1 MQHTDNDGRTRERIL
16 CIVSVCFNRNDCR
29 LIRCVATFDDVI
41 GWGIRIARA
50 HIPAG
55 RQNSNRKRHPTGSKP
70 EGYARCVQND
80 RIANFGMAYCR
91 GVGSERSRCAVVVI
105 RNALRNSRC
114 VESDLGDGCNA
125 AGGCWHRS

>member
-1 MQHTDNDGRTRERIL
+1 MQHTDDDGRTRERIFR
-16 CIVSVCFNRNDCR
+16 IISVCFNRDDSR

-41 GWGIRIARA
+41 GWGMRIAGA

-70 EGYARCVQND
+70 ERDARCVQNN
-80 RIANFGMAYCR
+80 RIANFGMAHCR
-91 GVGSERSRCAVVVI
+91 GVGSERSRCAEVVI
-105 RNALRNSRC
+105 RDALRNSRC

-125 AGGCWHRS
+125 AGGRWHQS